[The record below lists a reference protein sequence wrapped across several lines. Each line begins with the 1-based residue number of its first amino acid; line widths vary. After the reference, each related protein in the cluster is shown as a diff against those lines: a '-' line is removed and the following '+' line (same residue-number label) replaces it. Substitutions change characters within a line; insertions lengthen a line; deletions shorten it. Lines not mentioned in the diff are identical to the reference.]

1 MFPRNRLHRRSRP
14 LTVQRRYFR
23 YLPTIALALSVTMLL
38 AVAGRPVAA
47 QPTSIPDGAGVW
59 HASGAHAAVVT
70 GGAEASA
77 AAIEILKEDG
87 NAVDGTVAALL
98 VLCVTDSRNFCFG
111 GEVPIMVFDAQRD
124 AVEVLAGIGGAP
136 RLATVEYFEAAGGI
150 PKTGPQAAV
159 VPGALDAMLV
169 ALDRFG
175 TISFKRAAQPMLQ
188 VLAKNPDPW
197 CRDLERTMA
206 TLIAAEQSTRDRKE
220 GLRRVADEFYRGSI
234 AQRISEWSEANG
246 GLLRRIDFAMHTTR
260 IDSPVRLAFRD
271 FEVLKCGYW
280 TQGPCLLQSLALL
293 EGHDLKQL
301 GHNQVASIHLTVE
314 ALKLA
319 MADRDAYYGD
329 PLFVAVPAARLLAP
343 EYSKLR
349 QTLLNPREAS
359 RKIQPGDPLGMRA
372 IRAETAKAMALAT
385 PNRDTTTCLVADRM
399 GNVVAATPSG
409 WGGVFAGDTGVQLN
423 TRLQSLN
430 SWRGHPNCVEP
441 GKRPRITLTP
451 TLVLRDGKPIAA
463 ISVAGGDL
471 QDQVSLQVLLNSLE
485 FGLSTPDAVAA
496 PRFSTSHHTGSFGQ
510 PAPKPASL
518 ELNDTIPAEVVVG
531 LRALGHDTQPTKAPT
546 GHPCLLRID
555 PQSGKKEA
563 AGDPKAN
570 RRAAA
575 Y

>member
-1 MFPRNRLHRRSRP
+1 MIRCLHSHR
-14 LTVQRRYFR
+14 
-23 YLPTIALALSVTMLL
+23 LPTPATTSFRSTVLFPGIAGTLLTFLALGVS
-38 AVAGRPVAA
+38 GRPVTA
-47 QPTSIPDGAGVW
+47 QPNSIPDGSGVW
-59 HASGAHAAVVT
+59 HASGANAAVVT
-70 GGAEASA
+70 GGAEATS
-77 AAIEILKEDG
+77 AAIELLKEDA
-87 NAVDGTVAALL
+87 NAVDATVAALL

-111 GEVPIMVFDAQRD
+111 GEVPIMVFDAQRG

-136 RLATVEYFEAAGGI
+136 RLATIDYFESAGGI

-175 TISFKRAAQPMLQ
+175 TISFQRAAQPMRN
-188 VLAKNPDPW
+188 VLANNPDPW
-197 CRDLERTMA
+197 CRDLERTIA

-234 AQRISEWSEANG
+234 AQRISDWSEANG
-246 GLLRRIDFAMHTTR
+246 GLLRRADFATHSTR
-260 IDSPVRLAFRD
+260 IDSPVRFSFRD
-271 FEVLKCGYW
+271 YEVLKCGFW

-293 EGHDLKQL
+293 EPHDLKQL
-301 GHNQVASIHLTVE
+301 GHNKVASIHLTVE

-319 MADRDAYYGD
+319 LADRDAYYAD
-329 PLFVAVPAARLLAP
+329 PLFVPEPAARLLAP

-372 IRAETAKAMALAT
+372 VRPDAVKSIALAT
-385 PNRDTTTCLVADRM
+385 PNRDTTTCLVADRK

-471 QDQVSLQVLLNSLE
+471 QDQVTLQVLLNSLE
-485 FGLSTPDAVAA
+485 FGLPTPEAVAA

-510 PAPKPASL
+510 SVPRPASL
-518 ELNDTIPAEVVVG
+518 ELNETIPAEVVAG
-531 LRALGHDTQPTKAPT
+531 LRALGHETQASKAPT
-546 GHPCLLRID
+546 GHPCLLRIN
-555 PQSGKKEA
+555 PRSGSKEA
-563 AGDPKAN
+563 AGDPKAH